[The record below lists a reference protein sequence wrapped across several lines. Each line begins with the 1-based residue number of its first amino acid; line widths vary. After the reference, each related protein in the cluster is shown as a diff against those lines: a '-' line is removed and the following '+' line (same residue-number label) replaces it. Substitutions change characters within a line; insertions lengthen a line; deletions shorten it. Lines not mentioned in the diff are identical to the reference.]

1 MSQNYMY
8 LGLFLGCV
16 LFLAIPTSSGSCT
29 TNSNLRSETTPFPS
43 STVSTTAHQASPSPT
58 PLSSSKSFPSA
69 SPASPTPTAW
79 SSAQSFLSA
88 SPASPIPTALSPTGG
103 PSTAQEKDTGGKTTE
118 APSRSEKKLLIGL
131 VVAYFT
137 VLVLIAVTFHW
148 ISRREKMKAAKGTEF
163 EMDASALCG
172 SAATRLGNISE
183 PEVGITH
190 QAFAED
196 SENPANETVPESH
209 EVPVQFSED
218 TKL

>member
-1 MSQNYMY
+1 MNLTEIQEK
-8 LGLFLGCV
+8 LCV
-16 LFLAIPTSSGSCT
+16 LMTNFFSKQLFFFLT
-29 TNSNLRSETTPFPS
+29 L
-43 STVSTTAHQASPSPT
+43 
-58 PLSSSKSFPSA
+58 
-69 SPASPTPTAW
+69 
-79 SSAQSFLSA
+79 
-88 SPASPIPTALSPTGG
+88 
-103 PSTAQEKDTGGKTTE
+103 DTGEKTTE

-131 VVAYFT
+131 VIAYFT

-163 EMDASALCG
+163 EMDASVLCG

-196 SENPANETVPESH
+196 SENPANETVPESQ

-218 TKL
+218 TKF

>member
-1 MSQNYMY
+1 MRSHDK
-8 LGLFLGCV
+8 FL
-16 LFLAIPTSSGSCT
+16 LQTTIFFLT
-29 TNSNLRSETTPFPS
+29 L
-43 STVSTTAHQASPSPT
+43 
-58 PLSSSKSFPSA
+58 
-69 SPASPTPTAW
+69 
-79 SSAQSFLSA
+79 
-88 SPASPIPTALSPTGG
+88 
-103 PSTAQEKDTGGKTTE
+103 DTGGKTTE

-163 EMDASALCG
+163 EMNASALCG

-196 SENPANETVPESH
+196 SENPANETVPESQ

>member
-1 MSQNYMY
+1 MTNFFSKQ
-8 LGLFLGCV
+8 LFFF
-16 LFLAIPTSSGSCT
+16 FLT
-29 TNSNLRSETTPFPS
+29 L
-43 STVSTTAHQASPSPT
+43 
-58 PLSSSKSFPSA
+58 
-69 SPASPTPTAW
+69 
-79 SSAQSFLSA
+79 
-88 SPASPIPTALSPTGG
+88 
-103 PSTAQEKDTGGKTTE
+103 DTGGKTTE

-131 VVAYFT
+131 VVAYIT

-196 SENPANETVPESH
+196 SESSEWNCPWITGSSCSVFGRY
-209 EVPVQFSED
+209 EVLNVGQFIS
-218 TKL
+218 KLSSRIPLKILVDL